1 MSSTSFLLFTN
12 IEHKSSAIDF
22 RLQDVC
28 VCVCWLAAC
37 VGVLRDVLVQNINII
52 F

>member
-1 MSSTSFLLFTN
+1 MSSTSLLLFTN
-12 IEHKSSAIDF
+12 IEHISSAIDF
-22 RLQDVC
+22 RLQD